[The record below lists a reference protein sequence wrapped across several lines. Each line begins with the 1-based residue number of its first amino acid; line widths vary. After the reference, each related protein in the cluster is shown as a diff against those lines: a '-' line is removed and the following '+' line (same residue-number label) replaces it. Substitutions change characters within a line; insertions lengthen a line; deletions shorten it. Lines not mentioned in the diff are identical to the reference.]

1 MTSERDVTTVPKP
14 RSYPRDKDATRQ
26 RLLRAARRVFMR
38 KGYDLARVDE
48 ICDQA
53 RVNKRMLYVYFKDKE
68 GLYLAIL
75 EAGFGDM
82 LDRLKGVADN
92 PGDPRAD
99 AEALVRTYFNFLA
112 ENSYFVRMVAWE
124 SLRHGRQAGRVL
136 ARTQRTAL
144 ERLFAVFQRGVDQGA
159 FRVDLDVRQ
168 LTASVYSLCLSHF
181 AQRDFLT
188 ILSNRDSTSPEARD
202 VALSHILRLVFDGI
216 VNRGNAR
223 ALLRTTA

>member
-1 MTSERDVTTVPKP
+1 
-14 RSYPRDKDATRQ
+14 
-26 RLLRAARRVFMR
+26 MR

-75 EAGFGDM
+75 EAGFGAL

-99 AEALVRTYFNFLA
+99 AEALVRTYFDFLA

-124 SLRHGRQAGRVL
+124 SLRHGRQAGQVL

-159 FRVDLDVRQ
+159 FRADLDVRQ

-202 VALSHILRLVFDGI
+202 AALSHILRLVFDGI
-216 VNRGNAR
+216 ENRGNAR
-223 ALLRTTA
+223 APRRSSP